1 MPQSGY
7 EPCATVH
14 GAHALP
20 TELLEHFLNAFLN
33 VVSDKLAK
41 TV

>member
-14 GAHALP
+14 GARALP